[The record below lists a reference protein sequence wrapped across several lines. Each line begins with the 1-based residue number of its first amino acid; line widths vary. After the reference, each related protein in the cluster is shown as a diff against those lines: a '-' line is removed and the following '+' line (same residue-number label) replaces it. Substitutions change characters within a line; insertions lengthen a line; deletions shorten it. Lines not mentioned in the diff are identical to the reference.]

1 MLHIN
6 FFLSSRCSPS
16 HLYFFR
22 LLLSQ
27 THPLNRCARDLFIL
41 QRLTTACSCAASLK
55 SELINVSHFFSPL
68 RSIRPLGVIISPA
81 AAAARF
87 LAICFPLKCQ
97 MTRKTALRIIVII
110 WIFSLVIASPW
121 LMYFTL
127 QPIDSRLMTVEICN
141 EVWPDEST
149 GVAYFVLANL
159 GLCYIMPLFV
169 ITACYMAI
177 WLKVWKR
184 SIPGSGEASDSKTGK
199 SLNLQMEL
207 VMQRSKLKVAKMMIV
222 VVVIFVISWLPLY
235 CIFARVKLGG
245 PFEVGSVEEKMYMTL
260 APIAQWL
267 GASNSSINPLLYA
280 FFNKKYRSGF
290 AAIIKSKKCC
300 GPIRY
305 EHAASTYLR
314 QGTINSR
321 STRRMTRSTRVDIA
335 DASPPPSS
343 VQPAND
349 THPASSPA
357 PALPP
362 PQQQQQL
369 QQQGDKVSG
378 EKDKP
383 ETTSE
388 PLTVSHCSFTN

>member
-1 MLHIN
+1 M
-6 FFLSSRCSPS
+6 
-16 HLYFFR
+16 
-22 LLLSQ
+22 
-27 THPLNRCARDLFIL
+27 
-41 QRLTTACSCAASLK
+41 
-55 SELINVSHFFSPL
+55 
-68 RSIRPLGVIISPA
+68 
-81 AAAARF
+81 
-87 LAICFPLKCQ
+87 AI
-97 MTRKTALRIIVII
+97 RIILVI
-110 WIFSLVIASPW
+110 WIFSLLIASPW
-121 LMYFTL
+121 LLYFTL
-127 QPIDSRLMTVEICN
+127 QPIDTRLVGVEICN
-141 EVWPDEST
+141 EMWPDEST

-159 GLCYIMPLFV
+159 GLCYIIPLFV

-245 PFEVGSVEEKMYMTL
+245 PFEVGSLEEKLYMAL
-260 APIAQWL
+260 APVAQWL

-300 GPIRY
+300 GTIRY
-305 EHAASTYLR
+305 EGSSNASTYLR

-335 DASPPPSS
+335 DASPPRVLDSHRTSDRMYDLQPEQQSVNEKTSTADSS
-343 VQPAND
+343 
-349 THPASSPA
+349 
-357 PALPP
+357 
-362 PQQQQQL
+362 
-369 QQQGDKVSG
+369 
-378 EKDKP
+378 
-383 ETTSE
+383 
-388 PLTVSHCSFTN
+388 